1 MKKLLSIVVAF
12 ASTLVFAQGVTSS
25 SVGGRVT
32 DNEGQALS
40 GSTILVTHQPT
51 GTQYGVV
58 SDFDGYYRVS
68 GLRPGGPYTIQIN
81 YVGFEKY
88 QLDNVFFQLGSS
100 ERINA
105 SLSTSLNE
113 LEEVVVKANQGSLKT
128 GAEVNVNRR
137 MIDALPQASRSI
149 ADFVR
154 VTPFAQIN
162 ENSDGFSISLAGMNN
177 RYNAIY
183 IDGAVNNDVFG
194 LASSGTNGGQTGVNP
209 FSVDAIES
217 FQVQVAPFDVKIG
230 GFAGGAINAVSRS
243 GTNQFEASTYYF
255 FRNQNLAG
263 KTPTTLAATDAD
275 RIKLPEF
282 EAQTY
287 GVRLGGALVKDK
299 LFYFVNYERQEDV
312 TPAPFN
318 ITNYRGTSSAADLQ
332 NLSNFVQT
340 NYGYDMGQYDSNSTV
355 LDSDKITLKL
365 DWNADKKNKLSLSAR
380 YVEAFNIEGDASGE
394 RSINFYGNSEQFE
407 SKTTALSLNWNH
419 QGDNFSNNFVIG
431 YTAVR
436 DDRNPLNNSKF
447 PYVKIHDGD
456 GDIFFGSEQ
465 FSTGNILNQDV
476 FTITNNLELYKGKH
490 TITLG
495 THNEFSKAKNVFF
508 ANNFGYYQYKDQNS
522 FDTGLQNFLNEAN
535 AEQYERGYS
544 LLGGIGDD
552 SLGSAQPELAQ
563 LGFYIQ
569 DDIQVNDRL
578 RVSAGLR
585 FDLPI
590 WNDGQINE
598 HFNLHTIPMLE
609 NEGKDLQGAR
619 TGLGISTQLY
629 VSPRVGFNWDVN
641 GDRSLVVRGGAGVF
655 LSRMPVVWPSAAYDN
670 NGLIKG
676 YTFERDD
683 NNGVNFAFNPNIN
696 NQYVNVQPGTNA
708 RGGDVNL
715 FTENFKMP
723 TKFKTSL
730 GIDKLFDNGWYVSFD
745 GLYTKNLSDVYYENL
760 NVKSPVGFLN
770 GADNR
775 PYYNRRD
782 EVDDTYGR
790 IMLGSNTN
798 KGHAW
803 NTALTVSKQF
813 GSLSF
818 STTYSYGEAYTI
830 FDGTSSQN
838 SSQWRNLET
847 VNGKNSTLTIAR
859 SDFNQGHRV
868 TANISYEKVWN
879 NNLRTQIGLFYEGRE
894 GSPFSYIYED
904 GDDLLVD
911 DSRGN
916 ALIYVP
922 ASASEITLND
932 PADYAALETFINGN
946 DYLSSRKGQYAERN
960 GEMGP
965 WSDIIDLRLVQ
976 DISVNVGDSKNTLQ
990 LTADIFNVG
999 NLLNKKWGKRFFASD
1014 NISILQTNT
1023 GAPDPVFEVRDG
1035 NFDYLETD
1043 DVGLQSSR
1051 WQAQI
1056 GVRYIFN

>member
-1 MKKLLSIVVAF
+1 MKKLILSIVVAF

-25 SVGGRVT
+25 SLGGRVT

-40 GSTILVTHQPT
+40 GSTILVIHQPT

-68 GLRPGGPYTIQIN
+68 GLRPGGPYSVQIS
-81 YVGFEKY
+81 YTGFEKY
-88 QLDNVFFQLGSS
+88 QLNNVFFQLGLS

-105 SLSTSLNE
+105 SLSTSVNE
-113 LEEVVVKANQGSLKT
+113 LEEVVVKASQGSLKT

-137 MIDALPQASRSI
+137 MIDALPQTSRSI

-154 VTPFAQIN
+154 VNPFAQIN

-194 LASSGTNGGQTGVNP
+194 LAGSGTNGGQTGVNP

-217 FQVQVAPFDVKIG
+217 FQVQVAPFDVKVG

-243 GTNQFEASTYYF
+243 GTNEFEASTYYF
-255 FRNQNLAG
+255 FRNENLSG
-263 KTPTTLAATDAD
+263 KTPTNLASTDAD
-275 RIKLPEF
+275 REKLPDF
-282 EAQTY
+282 NAQTF
-287 GVRLGGALVKDK
+287 GVRLGGALIEDK
-299 LFYFVNYERQEDV
+299 LFYFVNYERQEDE

-318 ITNYRGTSSAADLQ
+318 IANYRGTSSASDLE

-340 NYGYDMGQYDSNSTV
+340 NYGYDMGQYDSNSTI
-355 LDSDKITLKL
+355 LNSDKITLKL
-365 DWNADKKNKLSLSAR
+365 DWNADEKNKLSLSAR
-380 YVEAFNIEGDASGE
+380 YVEAYNIEAATSNE
-394 RSINFYGNSEQFE
+394 RSINFYGTSEQFE

-447 PYVKIHDGD
+447 PKVRIHDGD
-456 GDIFFGSEQ
+456 GNIYFGSEQ

-476 FTITNNLELYKGKH
+476 VTITNNLELYRGKH

-495 THNEFSKAKNVFF
+495 THNEFSKAMNVFF
-508 ANNFGYYQYKDQNS
+508 PSNFGYYQYFEDS
-522 FDTGLQNFLNEAN
+522 TLDTGLQDFLNEVPAG
-535 AEQYERGYS
+535 QYEKGYS

-552 SLGSAQPELAQ
+552 SQGSAQPELAQ

-569 DDIQVNDRL
+569 DDIQVNDKL

-590 WNDGQINE
+590 WSDGQINE
-598 HFNLHTIPMLE
+598 HFNLSTIPMLE

-676 YTFERDD
+676 YTFTRD
-683 NNGVNFAFNPNIN
+683 GVAFNSDVN
-696 NQYVNVQPGTNA
+696 NQYVAVQPGTNGRA
-708 RGGDVNL
+708 GDVNL
-715 FTENFKMP
+715 FAENFKMP
-723 TKFKTSL
+723 TKLKTSL

-803 NTALTVSKQF
+803 NTALTVSKEF

-818 STTYSYGEAYTI
+818 STTYSYGESYTI

-868 TANISYEKVWN
+868 IANVSYEKVWN

-894 GSPFSYIYED
+894 GSPFSYVYDD

-922 ASASEITLND
+922 ANASEISLTD
-932 PADYAALETFINGN
+932 PADYAALEAFINGN
-946 DYLSSRKGQYAERN
+946 EYLSSRKGQYAERN

-999 NLLNKKWGKRFFASD
+999 NLLNKNWGKRLFAS
-1014 NISILQTNT
+1014 NTEILRTET

-1035 NFDYLETD
+1035 NFDYVRTD

-1056 GVRYIFN
+1056 GIRYIFK